1 MSGGAGALERVIKR
15 SGRQRQAPE
24 ERCDLCGAAVGGT
37 HRHVVETER
46 QELLCACTPCSL
58 LFERDGAARGRYR
71 LVPDR
76 RVRLDAE
83 ELPGGLDVPV
93 GLAYFVKST
102 AEGRVVARYPSPMG
116 ATHWELDVAT
126 WATLEARLPPLR
138 ELRPD
143 VEALLVNTVRG
154 AGECWIVPI
163 DDCYRLV
170 ALLRREWRG
179 LSGGSR
185 VWEEVREFKVGRWK
199 LLPYVCRIELRDGS
213 AKPALNAYRTIALQ
227 NAG

>member
-1 MSGGAGALERVIKR
+1 VSGGAGALDRVIKR
-15 SGRQRQAPE
+15 SVRPRQAPE
-24 ERCDLCGAAVGGT
+24 ERCDLCGAPVAAT
-37 HRHVVETER
+37 HRHVLETER
-46 QELLCACTPCSL
+46 QELLCACTACSL
-58 LFERDGAARGRYR
+58 LFDQDGAGRGRYR

-76 RVRLDAE
+76 RVRLDGQQLLGWLE
-83 ELPGGLDVPV
+83 VPV

-116 ATHWELDVAT
+116 ATRWELDVAT
-126 WATLEARLPPLR
+126 WAALEARLSDLR

-143 VEALLVNTVRG
+143 VEALLVNTARG
-154 AGECWIVPI
+154 AAECWIVPI

-185 VWEEVREFKVGRWK
+185 VWEEVRAFFAG
-199 LLPYVCRIELRDGS
+199 LRESRGS
-213 AKPALNAYRTIALQ
+213 PPPVRT
-227 NAG
+227 